1 MTAPRPASPKVRF
14 QNVEVRE
21 YPRILGDN
29 PSVSAGPPITL
40 DWAHDKRNS
49 LSLPVEDWERAR
61 ENDRRTKQEIRVPD
75 HVRMEWLIGA
85 GFSGSELKKAVDS
98 IEQDRKDRR
107 TSITKS
113 DFQDK
118 ADVLAENVKRKFGRV
133 LGRRQRSDTL
143 YKEWKQKKEVEKSH
157 RRSSI

>member
-1 MTAPRPASPKVRF
+1 M
-14 QNVEVRE
+14 
-21 YPRILGDN
+21 
-29 PSVSAGPPITL
+29 
-40 DWAHDKRNS
+40 
-49 LSLPVEDWERAR
+49 
-61 ENDRRTKQEIRVPD
+61 PD

-85 GFSGSELKKAVDS
+85 GFSGSELKEALDS
-98 IEQDRKDRR
+98 IEQDKKDRR

-133 LGRRQRSDTL
+133 LGRRQRTDTL
-143 YKEWKQKKEVEKSH
+143 YKEWKQKKEVDKMK